1 MKRLMPDF
9 KPGEQGLNK
18 VLGNLES
25 EIMDIIWQKDSEV
38 TVRDIYEVIAARRKL
53 AYTTVMTIMGR
64 LAEKGILSK
73 RMEGNVSLFTS
84 AMSREAFTNN
94 VVGSVVD
101 SLLEDFAD
109 AAIARFVSRVGEGDR
124 ETLQRLEKLLDAYR
138 EEGADGAK

>member
-18 VLGNLES
+18 VMGNLES

-38 TVRDIYEVIAARRKL
+38 TIREIYEVIAARRKL

-73 RMEGNVSLFTS
+73 RMEGHVSFFTPT
-84 AMSREAFTNN
+84 MSREAFTES
-94 VVGSVVD
+94 VVGNVVD

-124 ETLQRLEKLLDAYR
+124 VTLARLEKLLDAYK
-138 EEGADGAK
+138 EGASKNGE